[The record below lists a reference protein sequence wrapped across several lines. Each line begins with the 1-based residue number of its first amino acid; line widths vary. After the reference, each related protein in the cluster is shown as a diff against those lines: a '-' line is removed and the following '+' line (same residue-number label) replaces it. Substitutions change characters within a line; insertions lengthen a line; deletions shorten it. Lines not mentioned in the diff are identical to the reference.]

1 MSYRVILV
9 HIDDT
14 PPAPL
19 RLDVALRIAQAYSAQ
34 LVGVYVVPGLDL
46 TTFPDS
52 MIPPEVIEKRLDAA
66 KRAQDAAE
74 AMFREAATHA
84 SIESVEWRA
93 PSGDARQAAV
103 AHARYADLSIL
114 GQPMPDTPDYDFS
127 HQLANGVVMGS
138 GRPVLF
144 VPFAGVDGAIG
155 TRVMI
160 GWKHSRE
167 STRVVGDAMPFLQQA
182 KEVNA
187 VSIRSKEEE
196 RVFDIVA
203 EKQLQAYLARHGVRA
218 KVKHIVSSD
227 VAAGEMLLSEAAD
240 ENADLIVIGG
250 YSRSRFTELI
260 WGGVTRTMLKSMTVP
275 VLMSH

>member
-14 PPAPL
+14 PRAPL
-19 RLDVALRIAQAYSAQ
+19 RLDVALRTAQAYSAQ
-34 LVGVYVVPGLDL
+34 LVGVYLVPGLDL

-52 MIPPEVIEKRLDAA
+52 MIPPEVVERQLDAA

-74 AMFREAATHA
+74 AMFRGAATQV

-93 PSGDARQAAV
+93 PSGDAKQAAV

-114 GQPMPDTPDYDFS
+114 GQPAPDTPDYDFS

-144 VPFAGVDGAIG
+144 VPYAGVDSAIG

-167 STRVVGDAMPFLQQA
+167 STRVVGDAMPFLQKA

-187 VSIRSKEEE
+187 VSIRSKDEE

-203 EKQLQAYLARHGVRA
+203 EKQLQAYLARHGVSA
-218 KVKHIVSSD
+218 KVRHIVSSD

-240 ENADLIVIGG
+240 ENADLIVVGG
-250 YSRSRFTELI
+250 YSRPRFAELV